1 VRSYYSQ
8 TFTITLFTCFTSIS
22 ISVLTSRVLPHLPS
36 KTHARRDG
44 VFHGD
49 DGPDHAETPSQ
60 HVVHGQ
66 VKEVIAGQTL
76 TLQDGK
82 SK

>member
-1 VRSYYSQ
+1 MAS
-8 TFTITLFTCFTSIS
+8 FTGMTVQITLKHPPNT
-22 ISVLTSRVLPHLPS
+22 
-36 KTHARRDG
+36 
-44 VFHGD
+44 
-49 DGPDHAETPSQ
+49 
-60 HVVHGQ
+60 VVHGQ